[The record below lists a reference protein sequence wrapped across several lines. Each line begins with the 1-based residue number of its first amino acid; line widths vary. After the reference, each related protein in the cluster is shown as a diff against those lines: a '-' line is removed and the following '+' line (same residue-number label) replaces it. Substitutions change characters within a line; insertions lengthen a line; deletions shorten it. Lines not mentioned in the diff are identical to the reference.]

1 MPEHVG
7 ALVMVAQDH
16 RALAQPRPGGA
27 DAFLSLLVGERIE
40 LVETDGGDPHGDP
53 RRLTLTREFYQAA
66 VGTIPAMSR
75 EELSEDLS
83 FGTSGAGDDGRYL
96 EGRKVT
102 WVSIA
107 VNVVLT
113 AMQVVIGMWSHS
125 QALVADAMHTLSDVF
140 ADFFVLYANRKGAEA
155 ADAEHP
161 YGHARY
167 ETAASLVLGML
178 LMATG
183 AGILVAAVERL
194 QHMDSAPKIGV
205 VAVWAAVVTLLGKEV
220 LFRYMLAVGER
231 LRSPM
236 LVANAWHARADA
248 LSSLVVAAGVGGT
261 LFGFAFADSVAAIVV
276 GGMIVKTGGKF
287 AWEAMREL
295 IDTGVATEEVERI
308 RDTIRTT
315 PGVVG
320 LHELRTRRM
329 AQKILIDAHIQV
341 DGYVSVSEGH
351 WIGEDVRRRVLAAHE
366 DVIDLLVHVDP
377 EDDFH
382 SPVADARA
390 TRLPERE
397 QLIRHLRTILG
408 DERAFDFDK
417 VRLHYLGQRVEAEI
431 FLSPGTVLDSAAVAR
446 MRLRLAEQLPGDPYF
461 RNITLNYV
469 VAPT

>member
-1 MPEHVG
+1 
-7 ALVMVAQDH
+7 
-16 RALAQPRPGGA
+16 
-27 DAFLSLLVGERIE
+27 
-40 LVETDGGDPHGDP
+40 
-53 RRLTLTREFYQAA
+53 
-66 VGTIPAMSR
+66 MSR
-75 EELSEDLS
+75 KKLPEDLP
-83 FGTSGAGDDGRYL
+83 FGISGKGEDRRYR

-102 WVSIA
+102 WVSIV
-107 VNVVLT
+107 VNVALT
-113 AMQVVIGMWSHS
+113 AMQVLVGIWAHS

-167 ETAASLVLGML
+167 ETAASLVLGVL

-183 AGILVAAVERL
+183 AGILISAVERL

-205 VAVWAAVVTLLGKEV
+205 AAVWAAVFTLLTKEG

-236 LVANAWHARADA
+236 LIANAWHARADA
-248 LSSLVVAAGVGGT
+248 LSSLVVAAGVGGA
-261 LFGFAFADSVAAIVV
+261 LLGFAFADAVAAIVV
-276 GGMIVKTGGKF
+276 GSMIVKTGAKF
-287 AWEAMREL
+287 AWAAMREL
-295 IDTGVATEEVERI
+295 IDTGVDAEEVERI
-308 RDTIRTT
+308 RDTICAT

-341 DGYVSVSEGH
+341 DAYVSVSEGH

-382 SPVADARA
+382 GPVAGAPA
-390 TRLPERE
+390 TRLPARE
-397 QLIRHLRTILG
+397 ELIRHLRTILG
-408 DERAFDFDK
+408 NEGTLEFDR
-417 VRLHYLGQRVEAEI
+417 VRLHYLGQRVEAEV
-431 FLSPGTVLDSAAVAR
+431 FLSPDAVLDSAKVTG
-446 MRLRLAEQLPGDPYF
+446 MRQRLAERLPGDPYF
-461 RNITLNYV
+461 RNVVLNCTI
-469 VAPT
+469 APS